1 MSNSSFDLVGSGRV
15 SSLGVDLQE
24 YLDGR
29 TGARHYHLACAD
41 PNNAFM
47 VAFPTLP
54 EDSSGVAHILE
65 HTTLCGSRRFPVRDP
80 FFMMLRRSLNTY
92 MNAFTSTDSTA
103 YPFATQNRK
112 DFDNLL
118 EVYLDAVFFPR
129 LDPLDFAQE
138 GWRFEV
144 AADGERRD
152 LEYHGVVYNEMKGA
166 MSSPL
171 AQLWQHV
178 HTALFPDTIYR
189 FNSGGD
195 PAVIPELTHARLT
208 AFHER
213 HYHPSNAVFL
223 TYGSFPVSE
232 HQARISELVLRRFDE
247 RRAPLVSAPQPTFSA
262 PRAVE
267 VPYAADPGDEPGTHI
282 VWAWLYG
289 DTADADDVIAM
300 HLLASLLLEHGA
312 SPLRHFLETT
322 ELAEAPSELCGVD
335 DSARQLVF
343 VCGVEGS
350 DRVHAEALER
360 GILGILAR
368 LANDGVSREVA
379 EAAMDRLEMAQR
391 DIGGDGYPFGL
402 QLMGRLL
409 PGALYRREPRAL
421 LDLDPVLRA
430 FRARLD
436 DADFVRGLVRRTLLD
451 NPHRVRVVMTPDS
464 GKGTRDASAE
474 TQRLATAEAALD
486 APALEALQ
494 AASAA
499 LAARQAAPDDA
510 GCLPRVTLAD
520 IPPPTPL
527 LQPARV
533 ASGPAPVRVYECG
546 TNGVFRVR
554 CAYRLPSLDAAE
566 LAALPLWCE
575 YLGELGC
582 GAEDYLAVQERRA
595 RVGNFSAYALARP
608 GPNPAD
614 PPQAWLVVSGKG
626 LDRRRDAVI
635 DVVAEM
641 VTGVRFDERERLFEL
656 LQQSRVEAEQSV
668 TDRGHQ
674 LAVMSAAH
682 GLTPQAALDEAWDG
696 VSAIRALKLYARQG
710 DAGRSLAGL
719 VAAFEGIQR
728 KLLTAPREVALI
740 GEGRAL
746 AGAEAACAALTD
758 IAGRPLSPFALAP
771 VGGGEAVAWLVN
783 ATVNFCA
790 QAYAAVHEAEADAA
804 VLAVLGR
811 YLQDGFLHR
820 EIREKGGAYGSG
832 AAYDADSQTFRMF
845 SYRDPRVGAT
855 FDDFERALAWV
866 VDDRD
871 GQRLEEA
878 ILGTIRALDQ
888 PRSPAGDAERAFVAN
903 LCGRTDESR
912 RVFRGRVLD
921 VDHAALAGVVARYL
935 GRGRGHR
942 AALGGAANE
951 AAFQAAGLSPQ
962 RL

>member
-1 MSNSSFDLVGSGRV
+1 MSNSSFEIVGRGRV
-15 SSLGVDLQE
+15 ASLGLDLHE
-24 YLDGR
+24 YLDPR
-29 TGARHYHLACAD
+29 TGARHYHLDCAD

-138 GWRFEV
+138 GWRFEL
-144 AADGERRD
+144 AADGQHKR

-178 HTALFPDTIYR
+178 HAALFPDTIYR

-223 TYGSFPVSE
+223 TYGNFPVAE
-232 HQARISELVLRRFDE
+232 HQARIADLVLQRFDE
-247 RRAPLVSAPQPTFSA
+247 RRSPLVSTPQPPFAT
-262 PRAVE
+262 PRTVE
-267 VPYAADPGDEPGTHI
+267 TAYAAEPGDEPGTHI
-282 VWAWLYG
+282 VWAWVHG
-289 DTADADDVIAM
+289 DAAAADDVIAM

-312 SPLRHFLETT
+312 SPLRHYLETT

-343 VCGVEGS
+343 ICGVEGS
-350 DRVHAEALER
+350 DRTHAEALER
-360 GILGILAR
+360 GILGVLER
-368 LANDGVSREVA
+368 LAGEGVAREML

-421 LDLDPVLRA
+421 LDLDPVLRD
-430 FRARLD
+430 FRARLGD
-436 DADFVRGLVRRTLLD
+436 PTFVRGLVRRTLLD
-451 NPHRVRVVMTPDS
+451 NPHRVRVVMTPDT
-464 GKGTRDASAE
+464 GKAARDADSEAA
-474 TQRLATAEAALD
+474 RLASAGAALD
-486 APALEALQ
+486 ERAVE
-494 AASAA
+494 A
-499 LAARQAAPDDA
+499 LAAASTALAERQAAPDDA
-510 GCLPRVTLAD
+510 ACLPRVTLAD

-533 ASGPAPVRVYECG
+533 ASGPAPVRVYERG

-554 CAYRLPSLDAAE
+554 CAYRLPALDAAE
-566 LAALPLWCE
+566 RAALPLWCE

-582 GAEDYLAVQERRA
+582 AGEDYLAVQERRA
-595 RVGNFSAYALARP
+595 GIGSFSAYALARP
-608 GPNPAD
+608 GPAPGA
-614 PPQAWLVVSGKG
+614 PPEAWLVVSGKG

-635 DVVAEM
+635 EVVAEM
-641 VTGVRFDERERLFEL
+641 VAGVRFDERERLGEL
-656 LQQSRVEAEQSV
+656 LQQAKAEAEQSV
-668 TDRGHQ
+668 TDRGHH
-674 LAVMSAAH
+674 LAVMSAAC
-682 GLTPQAALDEAWDG
+682 GLTPQAALDETWDG
-696 VSAIRALKLYARQG
+696 VSAIRTLKRYARQDG
-710 DAGRSLAGL
+710 AGRELAAL
-719 VAAFEGIQR
+719 VEAFEGIRR
-728 KLLTAPREVALI
+728 KLLDAPREIALI
-740 GEGRAL
+740 GEDRVM
-746 AGAEAACAALTD
+746 AGAEAACAAL
-758 IAGRPLSPFALAP
+758 IASGAGHMPSFALEP
-771 VGGGEAVAWLVN
+771 LGEVAATAWLVN

-790 QAYAAVHEAEADAA
+790 QAYAAVHEAEPDAA

-832 AAYDADSQTFRMF
+832 AGYDADSQTFRMF

-871 GQRLEEA
+871 AQRLEEA

-888 PRSPAGDAERAFVAN
+888 PRSPAGEAERAFVAH
-903 LCGRTDESR
+903 LCGRTDASR
-912 RVFRGRVLD
+912 RAFRERVLG
-921 VDHAALAGVVARYL
+921 VDHAALAEVTTRYL
-935 GRGRGHR
+935 GDGQGSR
-942 AALGGAANE
+942 AALGGAAND
-951 AAFQAAGLSPQ
+951 AAFRAAGLVPQ

>member
-1 MSNSSFDLVGSGRV
+1 MSNSPFELVGAGRV
-15 SSLGVDLQE
+15 ASLGLDLQE
-24 YLDGR
+24 YIHSP
-29 TGARHYHLACAD
+29 TGARHYHLDCAD

-65 HTTLCGSRRFPVRDP
+65 HTTLCGSQRFPVRDP

-138 GWRFEV
+138 GWRFEL
-144 AADGERRD
+144 APDADSAR

-178 HTALFPDTIYR
+178 HGALFPDTVYR

-195 PAVIPELTHARLT
+195 PAIIPELDHARLT
-208 AFHER
+208 AFHAR

-223 TYGSFPVSE
+223 TYGSFPVAE
-232 HQARISELVLRRFDE
+232 HQASIGARVLQRFDE
-247 RRAPLVSAPQPTFSA
+247 RRAPLVSLPQAPFEV

-267 VPYAADPGDEPGTHI
+267 TAYAAEPGDEPGTHI
-282 VWAWLYG
+282 VWAWVHG
-289 DTADADDVIAM
+289 DAADADDVIAM

-322 ELAEAPSELCGVD
+322 DLAEAPSELCGVD
-335 DSARQLVF
+335 DSARQLIF
-343 VCGVEGS
+343 ICGVEGS

-360 GILGILAR
+360 GILGVLER
-368 LANDGVSREVA
+368 LAADGAPRETL

-421 LDLDPVLRA
+421 LDLDPVLER
-430 FRARLD
+430 FRARLGER
-436 DADFVRGLVRRTLLD
+436 DFVRSLVRRVLLD
-451 NPHRVRVVMTPDS
+451 NPHRVRVVMNPD
-464 GKGTRDASAE
+464 GDKAARDA
-474 TQRLATAEAALD
+474 QAEAARLARAGAALD
-486 APALEALQ
+486 EGARSALEA
-494 AASAA
+494 ASVA
-499 LAARQAAPDDA
+499 LAERQAAPDDA
-510 GCLPRVTLAD
+510 DCLPRVTLAD
-520 IPPPTPL
+520 IPAPTPL
-527 LQPARV
+527 QRPARV
-533 ASGPAPVRVYECG
+533 VPGPAPIHVYECG

-554 CAYRLPSLDAAE
+554 CAYRLPALDAVERAV
-566 LAALPLWCE
+566 LPLWCE
-575 YLGELGC
+575 YVDELGC
-582 GAEDYLAVQERRA
+582 GAEDYLAVQDRRA
-595 RVGNFSAYALARP
+595 RIGSFSAYAIARP
-608 GPNPAD
+608 GPTCAEPA
-614 PPQAWLVVSGKG
+614 QAWLVISGKG
-626 LDRRRDAVI
+626 LERRRDAII

-641 VTGVRFDERERLFEL
+641 VAGVRFDERERLLEL
-656 LQQSRVEAEQSV
+656 LQQSRAEAEQSI

-674 LAVMSAAH
+674 LAVLSAARD
-682 GLTPQAALDEAWDG
+682 LTAQAALDEAWDG
-696 VSAIRALKLYARQG
+696 ISAIRALKRYARQEG
-710 DAGRSLAGL
+710 DRGDLETL
-719 VAAFEGIQR
+719 VAAFCGIR
-728 KLLTAPREVALI
+728 SKLLGAPREVALI
-740 GEGRAL
+740 GEGRGL
-746 AGAEAACAALTD
+746 GGAEAACAAL
-758 IAGRPLSPFALAP
+758 LEAP
-771 VGGGEAVAWLVN
+771 VTDAARFAVDAPRGGEPTAWLVN

-790 QAYAAVHEAEADAA
+790 QAYPAVHESEPDAA

-832 AAYDADSQTFRMF
+832 AGYDADSQTFRLF
-845 SYRDPRVGAT
+845 SYRDPRVTAT
-855 FDDFERALAWV
+855 FDDFERALDWV
-866 VDDRD
+866 SGDRD
-871 GQRLEEA
+871 AQRLEEA

-888 PRSPAGDAERAFVAN
+888 PRSPAGEAERAFVSQ
-903 LCGRTDESR
+903 LCGRTDAAR
-912 RVFRGRVLD
+912 RAFRERVLS
-921 VDHAALAGVVARYL
+921 VDHNALAGVAARYL
-935 GRGRGHR
+935 GRAKGRR
-942 AALGGAANE
+942 AALGGTAQE
-951 AAFQAAGLSPQ
+951 AAFRAAGLVPH